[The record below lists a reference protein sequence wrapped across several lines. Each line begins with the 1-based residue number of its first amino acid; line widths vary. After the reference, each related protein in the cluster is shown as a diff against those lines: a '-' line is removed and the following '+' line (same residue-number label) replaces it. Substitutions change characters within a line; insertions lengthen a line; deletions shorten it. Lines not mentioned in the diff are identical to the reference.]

1 MSRVVDSLIA
11 YRILR
16 MFSQKITDHPAF
28 QMGIVDK
35 DGVKLKEP
43 SGAAEMDAYTM
54 LDKLAFKIKRA
65 LYKSPDRTA
74 RRLLTF
80 AAAIA
85 LLREN
90 RKVSEMD
97 DDEFESLIDL
107 YSQDEKVIKEARLLE
122 MGRTPFNY
130 FALDEEIANAGG
142 PMTGGNIAGPGTDSQ
157 GEPGRNPSMMPLQKR
172 KKKKNKGPEY
182 GR

>member
-1 MSRVVDSLIA
+1 
-11 YRILR
+11 
-16 MFSQKITDHPAF
+16 
-28 QMGIVDK
+28 
-35 DGVKLKEP
+35 
-43 SGAAEMDAYTM
+43 M

-142 PMTGGNIAGPGTDSQ
+142 PMTGGNIAGIGTDSQ

-172 KKKKNKGPEY
+172 KKKKKEALDHARRHCSHTSKKTLEKTWINANTVIQACLFMRWSERY
-182 GR
+182 TTSTTSTTNM